1 MSESSDELAKQSEQ
15 HRANIARLVDELR
28 SHVTPGEIVNQVIGP
43 DAGASLMRLA
53 GEQIRKQVR
62 RNPIPVAIIGA
73 GLAWLL
79 LADAMQRRRRIPL
92 HDGLDYERY
101 NEISGRRHS
110 GILDGAKRV
119 VGRLSEAATKPKPAA
134 SGVEQEVLT
143 DGKQPLGT
151 QQPPR
156 KELSPGQ

>member
-1 MSESSDELAKQSEQ
+1 MSESSDQLAQRSEE

-28 SHVTPGEIVNQVIGP
+28 DHVTPGEIVNQIMGP
-43 DAGASLMRLA
+43 DAGATLMRFA
-53 GEQIRKQVR
+53 AEQIRKQVR

-92 HDGLDYERY
+92 HDGLDYEGY
-101 NEISGRRHS
+101 NDISGPRRS

-119 VGRLSEAATKPKPAA
+119 VRRLSEPAA
-134 SGVEQEVLT
+134 EPAAFGAEQEVLT
-143 DGKQPLGT
+143 DGVQPLAKQ
-151 QQPPR
+151 QQPPG
-156 KELSPGQ
+156 KELSPGR